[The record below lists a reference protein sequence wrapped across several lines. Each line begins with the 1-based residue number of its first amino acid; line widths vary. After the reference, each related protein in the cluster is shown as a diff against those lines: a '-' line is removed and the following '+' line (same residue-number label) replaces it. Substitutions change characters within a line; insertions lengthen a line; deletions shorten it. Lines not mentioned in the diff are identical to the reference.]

1 MKKLLSVIAFLF
13 RTVWN
18 LLSFMR
24 SAIVNLIIL
33 VIAGLLFFSFFQS
46 REVELTDNSVL
57 KLTIAGSIVEQKS
70 EKDPISELFS
80 EFFGVS
86 TPVQET
92 LLQDILDIISRAE
105 EDDKIRAILLDLSS
119 MGSGGLNQLA
129 EIGEQLELFRL
140 SGKKVIAA
148 EDYYNQ
154 NQYYLASY
162 ADRIFL
168 NPMGAVYLSGFGSY
182 RLYFRDA
189 IEKLKINYHVFKV
202 GSFKSALEPLTRNS
216 MSAEDRYQSRVW
228 LTALWNNYVKD
239 VAGQRGIAPQAVYNY
254 INRIPENLRDAEGS
268 LAELALASNLVDEIK
283 PRHEIRAY
291 LATLSGGNMED
302 GFRNISTEK
311 YLKTVQRSYRYQ
323 GSDMDTVALLVA
335 QGTIIPG
342 KSKPGAIGAD
352 TIATLLRKAAK
363 SPTIKAVVLRVN
375 SGGGSAFASE
385 VIRQEILQ
393 LKTQGKPLVVSMGSV
408 AASGAYW
415 ISADADQIFASAN
428 TLTGSIGIFMAI
440 PTFESSLSSLGIYRD
455 GVGTTNLAGGLSLTS
470 PISPELKQAIQLT
483 LDHGYKT
490 FLTVVS
496 QGRSLPLDDMESVA
510 GGRIFDGATAIESG
524 LVDKLGS
531 LSDAIRSAA
540 ELAGLDIYR
549 VTTLQQADSLQHWLF
564 SMIGTDSISS
574 VLENLSPSTL
584 LNTLIPVTEDLQR
597 LLLFRDPN
605 GMYAHCVINYY

>member
-1 MKKLLSVIAFLF
+1 
-13 RTVWN
+13 
-18 LLSFMR
+18 
-24 SAIVNLIIL
+24 
-33 VIAGLLFFSFFQS
+33 
-46 REVELTDNSVL
+46 
-57 KLTIAGSIVEQKS
+57 
-70 EKDPISELFS
+70 
-80 EFFGVS
+80 
-86 TPVQET
+86 
-92 LLQDILDIISRAE
+92 
-105 EDDKIRAILLDLSS
+105 
-119 MGSGGLNQLA
+119 
-129 EIGEQLELFRL
+129 
-140 SGKKVIAA
+140 
-148 EDYYNQ
+148 
-154 NQYYLASY
+154 
-162 ADRIFL
+162 
-168 NPMGAVYLSGFGSY
+168 
-182 RLYFRDA
+182 
-189 IEKLKINYHVFKV
+189 
-202 GSFKSALEPLTRNS
+202 
-216 MSAEDRYQSRVW
+216 
-228 LTALWNNYVKD
+228 
-239 VAGQRGIAPQAVYNY
+239 
-254 INRIPENLRDAEGS
+254 
-268 LAELALASNLVDEIK
+268 
-283 PRHEIRAY
+283 
-291 LATLSGGNMED
+291 
-302 GFRNISTEK
+302 
-311 YLKTVQRSYRYQ
+311 
-323 GSDMDTVALLVA
+323 MDTVALLVA

-352 TIATLLRKAAK
+352 TIAALLRKAAK
-363 SPTIKAVVLRVN
+363 SPSIKAVVLRVN

-393 LKTQGKPLVVSMGSV
+393 LKEQGKPLVVSMGSV

-490 FLTVVS
+490 FLSVVS
-496 QGRSLPLDDMESVA
+496 QGRSLPFDDMESVA

-531 LSDAIRSAA
+531 LSDAVRSAA

-584 LNTLIPVTEDLQR
+584 LNTLIPATEDLQR

>member
-13 RTVWN
+13 KTVWN

-33 VIAGLLFFSFFQS
+33 VVAGLLFFSFFQS
-46 REVELTDNSVL
+46 REIELTDNSVL

-70 EKDPISELFS
+70 EKDPVSELFS

-92 LLQDILDIISRAE
+92 LLQDILDIISKAE
-105 EDDKIRAILLDLSS
+105 DDDKIRAILLDLSS
-119 MGSGGLNQLA
+119 MGSAGLNQLA
-129 EIGEQLELFRL
+129 EIGAQLELFRL

-228 LTALWNNYVKD
+228 LSALWNNYVKD

-254 INRIPENLRDAEGS
+254 INRIPENLRDTEGS

-283 PRHEIRAY
+283 PRHEIRSY
-291 LATLSGGNMED
+291 LATLSGGEIED

-323 GSDMDTVALLVA
+323 GSDMDTVALVVA

-363 SPTIKAVVLRVN
+363 SPSIRAVVLRIN

-393 LKTQGKPLVVSMGSV
+393 LKKQGKPLVVSMGSV

-470 PISPELKQAIQLT
+470 PISPEIKQAIQLT

-496 QGRSLPLDDMESVA
+496 EGRSLPFDDMESVA

-531 LSDAIRSAA
+531 LSDAVRSAA
-540 ELAGLDIYR
+540 DLAGLDIYR
-549 VTTLQQADSLQHWLF
+549 VTTLQQADSLRHWLF

-574 VLENLSPSTL
+574 ALENLSTSTL
-584 LNTLIPVTEDLQR
+584 LNTLIPATEDLQR